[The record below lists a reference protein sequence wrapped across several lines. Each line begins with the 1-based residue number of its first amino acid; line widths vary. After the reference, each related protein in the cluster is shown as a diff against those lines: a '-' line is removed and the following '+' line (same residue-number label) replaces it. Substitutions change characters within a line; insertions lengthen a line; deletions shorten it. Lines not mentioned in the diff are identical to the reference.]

1 MSPRL
6 LVLPMIGLLLAS
18 LSSPQAVAAS
28 KSVAADKRTPQ
39 KQAAEKRAA
48 KAPTDWL
55 QLESVGIADD
65 DVARLYREQLLSW
78 YRTSGAMDE
87 HELAALPDADYFA
100 FRPDLTSFSI
110 DRGESA
116 GQWTFA
122 PPEQGHWPSAAVQV
136 IDHSD
141 ASAYRIVARVHCDP
155 ATATCRKLRADTA
168 AMPPPEPATREDS
181 ASYAAWTR
189 LIQNEACTPAPKEM
203 PAPRYPDSLARHGE
217 GGRVELRLLVNPCGE
232 VRAVRLSESSGYPQL
247 DQSAIDVAWDWRI
260 QSEREAS
267 GATVRVPVD
276 FVPPQ
281 FEPTPG
287 GRAERASR

>member
-6 LVLPMIGLLLAS
+6 LVMLMIGLSS
-18 LSSPQAVAAS
+18 LQVAAAP
-28 KSVAADKRTPQ
+28 KSAGKQPAAKHAADKQ
-39 KQAAEKRAA
+39 HASA

-55 QLESVGIADD
+55 QLETVASDADEI
-65 DVARLYREQLLSW
+65 ARLYREQLLAW

-87 HELAALPDADYFA
+87 RELAALPDADYFA

-110 DRGESA
+110 DRGDSA

-122 PPEQGHWPSAAVQV
+122 PPEQGRWPDAAVQV
-136 IDHSD
+136 IDRSD
-141 ASAYRIVARVHCDP
+141 ATTYRIAARVHCDP
-155 ATATCRKLRADTA
+155 STASCRKLRADTA
-168 AMPPPEPATREDS
+168 AMPAPEPATREDS
-181 ASYAAWTR
+181 VSYQAWSR
-189 LIQNEACTPAPKEM
+189 LIEKEACTPAPKDM
-203 PAPRYPDSLARHGE
+203 AAPRYPATLARHGE

-247 DQSAIDVAWDWRI
+247 DQSAINVAWGWRI
-260 QSEREAS
+260 QSERQES
-267 GATVRVPVD
+267 GAVVRVPVD

-281 FEPTPG
+281 FEAAPG

>member
-6 LVLPMIGLLLAS
+6 LVMLMIGLSS
-18 LSSPQAVAAS
+18 LQAVAAP
-28 KSVAADKRTPQ
+28 KHGVQ
-39 KQAAEKRAA
+39 KPGVEKRASA

-55 QLESVGIADD
+55 QVEAVGIADD

-87 HELAALPDADYFA
+87 RELTALPDADYFA
-100 FRPDLTSFSI
+100 FRPDLTTFAI
-110 DRGESA
+110 ERGESA

-122 PPEQGHWPSAAVQV
+122 PPEQGRWPAAAVQV
-136 IDHSD
+136 IDRSD
-141 ASAYRIVARVHCDP
+141 ASTYRIVARVHCDP
-155 ATATCRKLRADTA
+155 AAETCRKLRADTA
-168 AMPPPEPATREDS
+168 AMAPPEPATPEEA
-181 ASYAAWTR
+181 ASYDAWRR
-189 LIQNEACTPAPKEM
+189 LIEKEACTPAPKDI

-232 VRAVRLSESSGYPQL
+232 VRAVRLAESSGYPQL
-247 DQSAIDVAWDWRI
+247 DQSAINTAWGWRI
-260 QSEREAS
+260 QSERQES
-267 GATVRVPVD
+267 GSMVRVPVD

-281 FEPTPG
+281 FETAPG